1 MKFQLYLLIAL
12 MTLALPAF
20 ADDAKKPTC
29 AATDTACLLSDLQSL
44 TSTIDDKNWRDQT
57 NRELAKM
64 LTHTHRENEAI
75 ALIAK
80 IENPDTKAMTIRG
93 IGMAAA
99 SQKWNKTE
107 YDALFSK
114 LATEAE
120 KITHPPSYGIALT
133 YIAMAQA
140 FAGDDASAIATAQRM
155 ENPDLRKKAFGET
168 AEIQAERGDL
178 AAVQATLTHI
188 DDIPYRD
195 KEAAIITKIFADRK
209 QFDSAVAMGN
219 SITAPYHRA
228 NALLYTI
235 GKQIAPDEVLS
246 GE

>member
-1 MKFQLYLLIAL
+1 MVFQKFLLLAL
-12 MTLALPAF
+12 MTLAFPAL
-20 ADDAKKPTC
+20 ADDAKKRTC
-29 AATDTACLLSDLQSL
+29 AAADTACLLSDLQSL
-44 TSTIDDKNWRDQT
+44 TPTIDDKNWRDQT

-64 LTHTHRENEAI
+64 LTHAHRENEAI
-75 ALIAK
+75 ALIEK

-99 SQKWNKTE
+99 SQKWAKPE

-114 LATEAE
+114 LAAEAE

-140 FAGDDASAIATAQRM
+140 FAGDDSGAVATAQRM
-155 ENPDLRKKAFGET
+155 ENSDLRKKAFGET
-168 AEIQAERGDL
+168 AEIQAERNDL
-178 AAVQATLTHI
+178 SAVQATLAHI
-188 DDIPYRD
+188 EDTVYRD
-195 KEAAIITKIFADRK
+195 KELFLIAKLFADRK
-209 QFDSAVAMGN
+209 QFDSAVTLGN